1 MRDGQL
7 AGIAAQILGGCVR
20 TSVRLVNQH
29 RVPGLLAR
37 GLSLIIKVPRFLCL
51 ALRVA
56 LDEDAAVAIAP
67 VADQVARL
75 QIRRLASG
83 FGRLVVNRNHGGSNC
98 FGWNRIGRRSVAEVS
113 VLWEPNHIIAAV
125 RVLL

>member
-1 MRDGQL
+1 M
-7 AGIAAQILGGCVR
+7 AGIADQIFGGCVR
-20 TSVRLVNQH
+20 ASVRLVNQDV
-29 RVPGLLAR
+29 VPGLIAR
-37 GLSLIIKVPRFLCL
+37 GLSLIIKVPGFVCL

-56 LDEDAAVAIAP
+56 LDDDAAVAIAP
-67 VADQVARL
+67 VADQLARL

>member
-7 AGIAAQILGGCVR
+7 AGIADQILGGCVR
-20 TSVRLVNQH
+20 TSVRLVNQDV
-29 RVPGLLAR
+29 VPGLIAS
-37 GLSLIIKVPRFLCL
+37 GLSLIIEVPGFVCL

-56 LDEDAAVAIAP
+56 LDDDAAVAIAP
-67 VADQVARL
+67 VADQLARL
-75 QIRRLASG
+75 QIRRLPSG
-83 FGRLVVNRNHGGSNC
+83 FGRLVVNRNHGGWNC
-98 FGWNRIGRRSVAEVS
+98 FGWNRIGRRSAAEVS